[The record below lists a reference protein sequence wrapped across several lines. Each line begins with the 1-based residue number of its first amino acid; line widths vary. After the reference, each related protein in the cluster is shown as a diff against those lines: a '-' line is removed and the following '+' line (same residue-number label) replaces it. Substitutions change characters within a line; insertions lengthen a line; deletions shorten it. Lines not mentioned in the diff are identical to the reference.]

1 MKIKFQPKRVHKYC
15 ILFMTITLLLQ
26 YTKRMITHP
35 LKIFILLKHAIEPQS
50 FIHVLFKVLRN
61 GKQTVEMNRLFGRG
75 KAKEPPP
82 SLTHAIQNVDARAE
96 HIDTKISRLDQELN
110 KYREQMNRMRDGPA
124 KTALKQKALKVLRQK
139 RLYENQR
146 DNLTQ
151 QSFNMEQSNF
161 AIQSLKDTQV
171 TVQAMKSGLKDMKRQ
186 QKNLRI
192 DSIED
197 LQDELADMVENSN
210 EIQEALGQTYGMPE
224 IDDDELEAELEA
236 LKDEIVLDRDSTYI
250 DDALRAP
257 VVPIKEPGSETATTS
272 STSQVPVDEFGLP
285 KLPAT

>member
-1 MKIKFQPKRVHKYC
+1 MKIKFQPKNTLNYC
-15 ILFMTITLLLQ
+15 ILFLIITLLLQ
-26 YTKRMITHP
+26 YTKRMITHT
-35 LKIFILLKHAIEPQS
+35 LKSLSLWCFFDAFNFTLVET
-50 FIHVLFKVLRN
+50 N

-82 SLTHAIQNVDARAE
+82 SLTDAIQNVDARAE
-96 HIDTKISRLDQELN
+96 HVDNKISRLDQELN

-124 KTALKQKALKVLRQK
+124 KTALKQKALHVLRQK
-139 RLYENQR
+139 RHYENQR
-146 DNLTQ
+146 DILTQ
-151 QSFNMEQSNF
+151 QSFNMEQSNY
-161 AIQSLKDTQV
+161 AIQSLKDTHV
-171 TVQAMKSGLKDMKRQ
+171 TVQAMKSGLKDMKKH

-236 LKDEIVLDRDSTYI
+236 LKDEIVLDKDSTYI

-257 VVPIKEPGSETATTS
+257 VVPIKEPGSESATT